1 MKTVCIPKPDDP
13 YPEIFKDPVFVSQVG
28 NFMAGP
34 GDIDFIDFGFHSF
47 QGNSQKI
54 TNHIIEIFFDNHK
67 MEKFYVKNTIY
78 AFLLWS
84 KKTI

>member
-47 QGNSQKI
+47 QGNSQKYILLI
-54 TNHIIEIFFDNHK
+54 TNHIIEIFF
-67 MEKFYVKNTIY
+67 
-78 AFLLWS
+78 W
-84 KKTI
+84 